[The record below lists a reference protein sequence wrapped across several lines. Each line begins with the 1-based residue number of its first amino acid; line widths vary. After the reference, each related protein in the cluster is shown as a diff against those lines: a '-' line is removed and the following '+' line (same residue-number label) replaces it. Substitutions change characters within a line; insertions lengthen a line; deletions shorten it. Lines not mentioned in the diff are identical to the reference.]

1 MIFLKKTA
9 PERIFKRLAN
19 LQFAITLLLIISIV
33 ISLGTVIEQ
42 DQPLSFYKENYP
54 DTNPIFGFITGN
66 FIIQLGL
73 NTVYTNTWFLILLFI
88 FVSSLLACTFTTQ
101 LPTFKKLRLW
111 KFLTSSRQLRNFNLT
126 RKIDKKLANSLIYK
140 IHTNNYHVFRQGKKT
155 YAYQGLLGRLAP
167 IVVHFSI
174 FLLLAG
180 SSFGSLRGYVI
191 QEMIPRGEIFHLQ
204 NIVKPGRLSYIK
216 QNATWRINDFWIKY
230 TNNAKVEQFYSDLS
244 ILDQK
249 GIELKRKV
257 IFVNEPFF
265 YNGTTIYQTD
275 WNIVG
280 IKIKVGNNFIKQ
292 IPLKKIVKNGQNFW
306 LGSIPIYNNSTLNPT
321 ILLNN
326 LKGDLFFYDKQGTLL
341 GESQVGESFTFG
353 PTVLT
358 VQDTIATTGLQIKE
372 DPGINFVFF
381 AFFFIMIST
390 YASFLSYSQV
400 WGFEIKNDF
409 FMAGKT
415 NRAVLDFQEKFKK
428 LI

>member
-1 MIFLKKTA
+1 MIFFKKLT
-9 PERIFKRLAN
+9 PELIFKRLAN
-19 LQFAITLLLIISIV
+19 LQFAITLLLLISII

-42 DQPLSFYKENYP
+42 DQPINFYKENYP
-54 DTNPIFGFITGN
+54 DINPIFGFITAN
-66 FIIQLGL
+66 LIIQLGL
-73 NTVYTNTWFLILLFI
+73 NTIYTSTWFLILLFV
-88 FVSSLLACTFTTQ
+88 FVSSLLACTFTNQ

-111 KFLTSSRQLRNFNLT
+111 KFLNSSRQLKNFNL
-126 RKIDKKLANSLIYK
+126 KKQIDKKLANIVIYK
-140 IHTNNYHVFRQGKKT
+140 IHKNNYHVFRQGKKT
-155 YAYQGLLGRLAP
+155 YAYKGLLGRLAP
-167 IVVHFSI
+167 IVVHVSI
-174 FLLLAG
+174 FLLLIG

-191 QEMIPRGEIFHLQ
+191 QEMIPRGEVFHLQ

-244 ILDQK
+244 VLNQN
-249 GIELKRKV
+249 GVEVKRKV

-275 WNIVG
+275 WDIVG
-280 IKIKVGNNFIKQ
+280 LKIKLGKNFIKQ
-292 IPLKKIVKNGQNFW
+292 IPLKKIVKNSQNFW
-306 LGSIPIYNNSTLNPT
+306 LGSIPLYLNDSLNPT

-326 LKGDLFFYDKQGTLL
+326 LKGDLFFYDKSGKLLNEAQL
-341 GESQVGESFTFG
+341 GESVIIG
-353 PTVLT
+353 PTDLT
-358 VQDTIATTGLQIKE
+358 VIDTIATTGLQIKE

-381 AFFFIMIST
+381 AFFLIMTST

-400 WGFEIKNDF
+400 WGFETKKTF

-415 NRAVLDFQEKFKK
+415 NRAVLEFQEKFKK

>member
-1 MIFLKKTA
+1 MIFFQKLA
-9 PERIFKRLAN
+9 PEKIFKRLAN
-19 LQFAITLLLIISIV
+19 LQFAVTLLLLISIV
-33 ISLGTVIEQ
+33 ISLGTIIEQ

-54 DTNPIFGFITGN
+54 ETNPIFGFITAN
-66 FIIQLGL
+66 LIIQLGL
-73 NTVYTNTWFLILLFI
+73 NTVYTNTWFLILLFV
-88 FVSSLLACTFTTQ
+88 FVSSLLSCTFTTQ

-111 KFLTSSRQLRNFNLT
+111 KFLNSSRQLRSFNLKK
-126 RKIDKKLANSLIYK
+126 KIDKKLANLLIYK
-140 IHTNNYHVFRQGKKT
+140 IHKNNYHVFRQGKKT
-155 YAYQGLLGRLAP
+155 YAYKGLLGRFAP

-216 QNATWRINDFWIKY
+216 QNSTWRINDFWIKY

-244 ILDQK
+244 ILNQN
-249 GIELKRKV
+249 GVEVKRKV
-257 IFVNEPFF
+257 IFVNEPLF
-265 YNGTTIYQTD
+265 YNGTTVYQTD

-280 IKIKVGNNFIKQ
+280 LKIKLGKNFIKQ
-292 IPLKKIVKNGQNFW
+292 IPLKKIVKKGQSFW
-306 LGSIPIYNNSTLNPT
+306 LGSVPLYNESDSNPT
-321 ILLNN
+321 ILLNS
-326 LKGDLFFYDKQGTLL
+326 LKGDLFFYDKSGNLL
-341 GESQVGESFTFG
+341 RESRIGEPVNLG
-353 PTVLT
+353 PTVVNVL
-358 VQDTIATTGLQIKE
+358 DTIATTGLQIKE

-381 AFFFIMIST
+381 AFFLIMTST

-400 WGFEIKNDF
+400 WCFEVKNTF

>member
-1 MIFLKKTA
+1 M
-9 PERIFKRLAN
+9 
-19 LQFAITLLLIISIV
+19 
-33 ISLGTVIEQ
+33 
-42 DQPLSFYKENYP
+42 
-54 DTNPIFGFITGN
+54 
-66 FIIQLGL
+66 
-73 NTVYTNTWFLILLFI
+73 
-88 FVSSLLACTFTTQ
+88 
-101 LPTFKKLRLW
+101 
-111 KFLTSSRQLRNFNLT
+111 
-126 RKIDKKLANSLIYK
+126 
-140 IHTNNYHVFRQGKKT
+140 
-155 YAYQGLLGRLAP
+155 
-167 IVVHFSI
+167 
-174 FLLLAG
+174 
-180 SSFGSLRGYVI
+180 
-191 QEMIPRGEIFHLQ
+191 
-204 NIVKPGRLSYIK
+204 
-216 QNATWRINDFWIKY
+216 
-230 TNNAKVEQFYSDLS
+230 
-244 ILDQK
+244 
-249 GIELKRKV
+249 
-257 IFVNEPFF
+257 NEPFF